1 MTMMMVMRR
10 RRKENTEESDWESL
24 RMFLYSCVFYNN
36 MQYLIL
42 TYIDLIPHPIPCK
55 TMVSFSYNFPLYTLD
70 FLQLKQSLFDALSEL
85 KQTHSPFR
93 KQTTGIIQSSI
104 ESPKLGP
111 PLTRKDMDQNVS
123 KQKNP
128 AKPTNSPAKKVPL
141 FGFYTIIL
149 HPKGVNNSHI
159 FPILAPW
166 SALACWLLPV
176 MASSP
181 RRQRSPVGRFLD
193 QRNPGNRR
201 VSSCWLLREGGRFC
215 VVEVVCE
222 KHPCINLIHL
232 FGAQKKKVAGA
243 SQILWSVIAH
253 NLQDYPAPR
262 CCVAALRH
270 EKGEQLHI
278 PFPPLHKFIEITG
291 L

>member
-24 RMFLYSCVFYNN
+24 RMFLYSCVLYNN

-93 KQTTGIIQSSI
+93 KQPTGIIQSSI

-111 PLTRKDMDQNVS
+111 PLTRNDMDQNVS

-128 AKPTNSPAKKVPL
+128 AKPTNSPAQKSTTSLVFTPS
-141 FGFYTIIL
+141 FYT
-149 HPKGVNNSHI
+149 PRVNNSHI

-181 RRQRSPVGRFLD
+181 RRQRSPGTHH
-193 QRNPGNRR
+193 RR
-201 VSSCWLLREGGRFC
+201 VSLCWLLREGGRFC

-222 KHPCINLIHL
+222 KHPSIKLIHL
-232 FGAQKKKVAGA
+232 LGAQKKSGWTIPNSVKCDCSQPAGLPPRGVA
-243 SQILWSVIAH
+243 SQ
-253 NLQDYPAPR
+253 
-262 CCVAALRH
+262 
-270 EKGEQLHI
+270 
-278 PFPPLHKFIEITG
+278 PFATKKESNSTFPSHHCISS
-291 L
+291 